1 MLHTEKLFFLPA
13 IVHWNTGHGRVW
25 GRVPGTVLCWV
36 GKTRPCAI
44 ICHCMHGCTLSCTTS
59 TRNHITASNNTHNM
73 WHCVAV
79 LYAMYHC
86 TIYMHVPYYT
96 CITTSHINDSIVQHP
111 CILIARPSSMH
122 FVIIMVAVSYST
134 YSFTNLMHLSWIPLS
149 SVHLVGWDAVCVN
162 MNPWGFIIPSR
173 NSQWEF
179 NLHYLAFS
187 KYLAVGLTL

>member
-1 MLHTEKLFFLPA
+1 MAVHYHALHQHATISLHQIIL
-13 IVHWNTGHGRVW
+13 TTCD
-25 GRVPGTVLCWV
+25 TVLQYY
-36 GKTRPCAI
+36 
-44 ICHCMHGCTLSCTTS
+44 MYCT
-59 TRNHITASNNTHNM
+59 
-73 WHCVAV
+73 
-79 LYAMYHC
+79 MYHC

-96 CITTSHINDSIVQHP
+96 CITTSHINDSIAQHP